1 MSTAALALL
10 APTAKLVLLI
20 VPQLSTV
27 HVTTSVKSGGTYF
40 FINEIQC
47 LFFGFFFKHVVYLI
61 ARFTKCEAAYF
72 SPLPACST
80 FTCLISAFVAR
91 CQSIVPTISLS
102 SLRASLNQLVS
113 LSEFFLVNNLLILIN
128 FQVKALVCR
137 TTLIPSQSLD
147 ASGGSSPLSTQSVT
161 LGDHLLG
168 ITNQAQFGD
177 TRVLEE
183 FYNSKDLHVFFGT
196 PT

>member
-47 LFFGFFFKHVVYLI
+47 LFFVFFFKHVVYLI

-102 SLRASLNQLVS
+102 SPRASLNQLVS
-113 LSEFFLVNNLLILIN
+113 LSEFFLDKQSIN
-128 FQVKALVCR
+128 SHQFPGESVSLPDNVDSFSEFRCFRRKQSSVDTISDARRSPAWHHK
-137 TTLIPSQSLD
+137 PSPIWRY
-147 ASGGSSPLSTQSVT
+147 AGS
-161 LGDHLLG
+161 
-168 ITNQAQFGD
+168 
-177 TRVLEE
+177 
-183 FYNSKDLHVFFGT
+183 
-196 PT
+196 